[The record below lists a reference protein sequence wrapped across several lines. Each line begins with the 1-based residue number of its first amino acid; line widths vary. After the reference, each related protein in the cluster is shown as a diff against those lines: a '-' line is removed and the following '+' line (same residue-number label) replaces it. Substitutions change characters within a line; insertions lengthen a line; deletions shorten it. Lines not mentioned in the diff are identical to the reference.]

1 MPLTGLV
8 TFALSPVQAG
18 QLIFPFG
25 SGGEKFG
32 SSPDFLLINS
42 HLISKLTTVG
52 IMRGEGYLTKRE
64 QYTLVARE
72 GSSWADGLLV
82 MRALSNGLGFSRY
95 GISVSKRVGTAVVRN
110 RVKRLLREI
119 LRVVALKPGTDIV
132 FIART
137 LAATANYA
145 ALKKSVEGLLSR
157 ANLLVEENEGVCLRT
172 N

>member
-1 MPLTGLV
+1 
-8 TFALSPVQAG
+8 
-18 QLIFPFG
+18 
-25 SGGEKFG
+25 
-32 SSPDFLLINS
+32 
-42 HLISKLTTVG
+42 
-52 IMRGEGYLTKRE
+52 MRGEGYLTRRE

-137 LAATANYA
+137 PAATANYA

-157 ANLLVEENEGVCLRT
+157 ANLLVEENEGVCLRA